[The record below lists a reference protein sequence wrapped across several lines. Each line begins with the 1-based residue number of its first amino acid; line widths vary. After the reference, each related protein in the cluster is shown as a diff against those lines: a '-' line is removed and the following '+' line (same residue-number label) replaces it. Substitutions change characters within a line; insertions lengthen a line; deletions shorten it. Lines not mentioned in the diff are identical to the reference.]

1 MWLCGSPLADSSQQ
15 TAAGSAAQ
23 NRHWWT
29 TFERHQYRCYRTQHG
44 STPCNMEEAASEVRV
59 TTGLMMDAVFWYYY
73 NRRKRKP
80 GAAKTQMASDS
91 QTERMSTDFGM
102 LVSAG
107 AKEIG

>member
-1 MWLCGSPLADSSQQ
+1 M
-15 TAAGSAAQ
+15 
-23 NRHWWT
+23 
-29 TFERHQYRCYRTQHG
+29 
-44 STPCNMEEAASEVRV
+44 RV

-91 QTERMSTDFGM
+91 QTERMFTDFVM

-107 AKEIG
+107 AKELG